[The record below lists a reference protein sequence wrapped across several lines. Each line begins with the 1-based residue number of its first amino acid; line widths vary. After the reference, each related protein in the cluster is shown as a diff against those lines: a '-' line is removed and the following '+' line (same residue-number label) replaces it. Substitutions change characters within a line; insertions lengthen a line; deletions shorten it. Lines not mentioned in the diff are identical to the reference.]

1 MVSEYSCIWGK
12 EKKKSVGWGMNE
24 QAMSD
29 ITEEKGI
36 LHCQKDYKYAT
47 LKKKN
52 KTQSYR
58 PSTVWV
64 MAPV

>member
-12 EKKKSVGWGMNE
+12 KKKSVGWGMNE

-36 LHCQKDYKYAT
+36 LHARRVINM
-47 LKKKN
+47 LL
-52 KTQSYR
+52 
-58 PSTVWV
+58 
-64 MAPV
+64 

>member
-36 LHCQKDYKYAT
+36 LHCQKGYKYAT
-47 LKKKN
+47 FFKKKT
-52 KTQSYR
+52 KL
-58 PSTVWV
+58 
-64 MAPV
+64 

>member
-1 MVSEYSCIWGK
+1 
-12 EKKKSVGWGMNE
+12 MNE

-36 LHCQKDYKYAT
+36 LHCQKGYKYAT
-47 LKKKN
+47 FLKKK
-52 KTQSYR
+52 KQSYR